1 MTEVWTKLY
10 CCDEIEVS
18 NLGRARRTERILMDG
33 RRMKSS
39 DIPVSKK
46 FSYIRFAYTHK
57 GKREHISMHR
67 AVYFSFSKKDPNDN
81 KEFVVDHID
90 ENKHNNRL
98 SNLQLITRSSN
109 TIKSIDK
116 MTNKAWED
124 YMKNLG
130 KSSNAV
136 WRVAMYIHSLKH
148 KVTIPPLHIADS
160 KNQYMDFVDE
170 GDLILH
176 RDGKEEIIEVKH
188 QSWDWATHDDIP
200 WKSLIV
206 CAKKSYDRHE
216 VKPSAYFLVNT
227 QLTHALVIPTSMYE
241 HWWTEDVHDKKKD
254 WVQRMYKTDPKKYKF
269 IKL

>member
-1 MTEVWTKLY
+1 
-10 CCDEIEVS
+10 
-18 NLGRARRTERILMDG
+18 
-33 RRMKSS
+33 
-39 DIPVSKK
+39 
-46 FSYIRFAYTHK
+46 
-57 GKREHISMHR
+57 
-67 AVYFSFSKKDPNDN
+67 
-81 KEFVVDHID
+81 
-90 ENKHNNRL
+90 
-98 SNLQLITRSSN
+98 
-109 TIKSIDK
+109 
-116 MTNKAWED
+116 MTNEAWED

-176 RDGKEEIIEVKH
+176 RNDTEEIIEVKH
-188 QSWDWATHDDIP
+188 QSWDWTTHDEIP

-216 VKPSAYFLVNT
+216 VKPSAYFLVNN

-241 HWWTEDVHDKKKD
+241 HWWVEDVHDKKKD
-254 WVQRMYKTDPKKYKF
+254 WVQTMYKTDPKKYKF